1 MPSSSNEIQKG
12 LQEQMRNRRTVAT
25 RLSKPDDTSVAEK
38 GNGSNPSGEL
48 RKSQPSMIRTANP
61 MEVPQRPRNSDSDE
75 LKDKPYYSDEAQLR
89 MINLTF
95 DPLASALFKEN
106 GIDPDEAH
114 LMGLTRINNS
124 REAMMW
130 AQGIAKE
137 AAFNRYVNGVT
148 TTWPVSKIRRVTFL
162 IMRRSLPMV
171 MGGGFVAAV
180 NVAQEQTITKGE
192 EASEESSW

>member
-1 MPSSSNEIQKG
+1 MVRP
-12 LQEQMRNRRTVAT
+12 V
-25 RLSKPDDTSVAEK
+25 
-38 GNGSNPSGEL
+38 
-48 RKSQPSMIRTANP
+48 NP
-61 MEVPQRPRNSDSDE
+61 MEVPQKKRNPDGDE
-75 LKDKPYYSDEAQLR
+75 LNDKPYYSDTAQLR

-95 DPLASALFKEN
+95 DPLAEALFAEN

-180 NVAQEQTITKGE
+180 NVAQEQNITKGE
-192 EASEESSW
+192 EASEESNW

>member
-1 MPSSSNEIQKG
+1 MANSNKIQEG
-12 LQEQMRNRRTVAT
+12 LQDQMRNRRTIAT
-25 RLSKPDDTSVAEK
+25 RLSKPDAVALPDDKDDGKERV
-38 GNGSNPSGEL
+38 NDL
-48 RKSQPSMIRTANP
+48 HKSRTAMVKTNNP
-61 MEVPQRPRNSDSDE
+61 MEVPKRPRDPNSDE

-95 DPLASALFKEN
+95 DPLASALFREN

-124 REAMMW
+124 REAMLW
-130 AQGIAKE
+130 ANGIARE
-137 AAFNRYVNGVT
+137 AAFNKYVNHMDSV
-148 TTWPVSKIRRVTFL
+148 WPVSKIRRIAFL

-180 NVAQEQTITKGE
+180 NVAQEQNITKGE
-192 EASEESSW
+192 EASEESNW